1 MLEAS
6 MILLLV
12 PGLILL
18 LLPEIQEE
26 WYKLRERVIEWMHSL
41 QLPESES
48 NETGTENAVV
58 VSDSGDKLIEYIRSL
73 LKITLS
79 MGSDWATCA

>member
-1 MLEAS
+1 MDAFTAAA
-6 MILLLV
+6 
-12 PGLILL
+12 
-18 LLPEIQEE
+18 
-26 WYKLRERVIEWMHSL
+26 
-41 QLPESES
+41 PESES

-79 MGSDWATCA
+79 MGSDKSVGFFQL